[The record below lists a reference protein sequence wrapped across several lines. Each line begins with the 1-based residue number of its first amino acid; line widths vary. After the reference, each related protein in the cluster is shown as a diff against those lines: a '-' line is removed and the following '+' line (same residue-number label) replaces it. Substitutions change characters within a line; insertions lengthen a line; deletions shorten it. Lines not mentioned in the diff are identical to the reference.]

1 MKAARLRE
9 PQDFK
14 RDFTKERYKLASKAI
29 IGIKGEPQ
37 YVHYWWYVT
46 RIHLYAAANAS
57 QAAMPMY
64 DLCSV
69 LNMKWGACKGCCV
82 G

>member
-29 IGIKGEPQ
+29 IGIKVSLSTFTIGGMSPVYTCTQ
-37 YVHYWWYVT
+37 
-46 RIHLYAAANAS
+46 
-57 QAAMPMY
+57 QQMPHKLQCQCMTSAV
-64 DLCSV
+64 CST
-69 LNMKWGACKGCCV
+69 
-82 G
+82 